1 MNRALFVTAALTLGA
16 ITTPAMAAQTWMCRV
31 APGPLFSD
39 VQQCNAFCLE
49 AQGGLD
55 PDSDEPIYLCEI
67 YRPGGGGGG
76 GGGGPIAPEPAPMS
90 VGAARSAPVAP
101 DR

>member
-49 AQGGLD
+49 TQGAWI
-55 PDSDEPIYLCEI
+55 PT
-67 YRPGGGGGG
+67 
-76 GGGGPIAPEPAPMS
+76 AMS
-90 VGAARSAPVAP
+90 RSTCARSIVQAAVEVVEAVAVAVRLRP
-101 DR
+101 SRRR